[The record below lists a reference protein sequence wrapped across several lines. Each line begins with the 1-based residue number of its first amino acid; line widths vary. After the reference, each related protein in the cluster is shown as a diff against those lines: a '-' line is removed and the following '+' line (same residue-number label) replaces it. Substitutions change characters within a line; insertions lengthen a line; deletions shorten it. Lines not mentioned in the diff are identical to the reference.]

1 MPQCAARQS
10 DMGLEHARSYSSR
23 SSWPRL
29 PPANAL
35 MRAVE
40 ASACLPHAPLWILFQ
55 CAFNNPNTPSIPITG
70 CLAATHG
77 LAPDQ
82 AVQARGTD
90 PAQIFEHRAFCCHCI
105 ALPPSS
111 CLRFHPFG
119 LVAMFRSKAIAQ
131 QPGMSNISSAIRDYH
146 LGLLVHLSQP
156 GTSWNRVQCS
166 RAGVCLMPVIPSASF
181 AASCCYWRFPCF
193 LSSDRYLR
201 LLTQL
206 AYISLRLKFL
216 AARVRKPYHR
226 SHWPSSPPAV
236 AL

>member
-1 MPQCAARQS
+1 M
-10 DMGLEHARSYSSR
+10 RSEAQR
-23 SSWPRL
+23 NRL
-29 PPANAL
+29 PQSCAQRFVSLSQVCCAL
-35 MRAVE
+35 CRMSTPDPWPTRKGDFSFPCSVV
-40 ASACLPHAPLWILFQ
+40 LPRSGSGGKVRF
-55 CAFNNPNTPSIPITG
+55 SS
-70 CLAATHG
+70 THG
-77 LAPDQ
+77 ATVAEVL
-82 AVQARGTD
+82 
-90 PAQIFEHRAFCCHCI
+90 
-105 ALPPSS
+105 
-111 CLRFHPFG
+111 G
-119 LVAMFRSKAIAQ
+119 LVFLQPHVSGSILLGSSMFRSKAIAQ

-206 AYISLRLKFL
+206 AYISLRFKFL